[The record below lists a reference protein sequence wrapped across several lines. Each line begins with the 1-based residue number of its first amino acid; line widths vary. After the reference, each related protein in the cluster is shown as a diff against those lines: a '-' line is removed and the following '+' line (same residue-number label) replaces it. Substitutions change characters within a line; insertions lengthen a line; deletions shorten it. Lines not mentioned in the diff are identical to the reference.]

1 MSYKRKRITVKI
13 GSNVLAR
20 PDGTLDITR
29 MSALTDQIAELH
41 KAGVEIIVI
50 SSGAVASGRSEL
62 KIPPQAR
69 RSFCQTIILGCGAS
83 QTHQSLLRA
92 IQGTQYSLRTSAHDQ
107 RKFFD
112 PATVPHTKTMYGGY
126 A

>member
-50 SSGAVASGRSEL
+50 SSGAVASSTQFLPDNYSRLWGKPNSS
-62 KIPPQAR
+62 IVIT
-69 RSFCQTIILGCGAS
+69 SYSGNTI
-83 QTHQSLLRA
+83 
-92 IQGTQYSLRTSAHDQ
+92 
-107 RKFFD
+107 
-112 PATVPHTKTMYGGY
+112 
-126 A
+126 

>member
-20 PDGTLDITR
+20 P
-29 MSALTDQIAELH
+29 
-41 KAGVEIIVI
+41 
-50 SSGAVASGRSEL
+50 
-62 KIPPQAR
+62 
-69 RSFCQTIILGCGAS
+69 
-83 QTHQSLLRA
+83 SLLRA

>member
-29 MSALTDQIAELH
+29 MSALTDKIAELH

-50 SSGAVASGRSEL
+50 SSGGIGPQRIENT
-62 KIPPQAR
+62 PQAR